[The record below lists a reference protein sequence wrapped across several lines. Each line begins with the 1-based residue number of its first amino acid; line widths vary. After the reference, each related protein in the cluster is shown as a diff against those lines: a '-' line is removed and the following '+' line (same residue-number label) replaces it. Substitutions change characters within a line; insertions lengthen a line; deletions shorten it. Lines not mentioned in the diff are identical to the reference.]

1 MMLSTE
7 VTVEVSDALFGPDAA
22 VLEYLADHQVE
33 AILDVRWEREDIERF
48 HQHGSVVREA
58 WEVRFWHPFRI
69 ILDGV
74 ALDHPSKVPSDFPM
88 QEILKALESAEIA
101 KMLRVAGV
109 EARRA

>member
-7 VTVEVSDALFGPDAA
+7 VTIEVSDALFGPDAA
-22 VLEYLADHQVE
+22 VLEYLAAHQVE
-33 AILDVRWEREDIERF
+33 AILDVRWEREGIERF
-48 HQHGSVVREA
+48 HQHGSIVREA

-74 ALDHPSKVPSDFPM
+74 ALDHPSTVPSDFPI
-88 QEILKALESAEIA
+88 QEILKALESAKVA
-101 KMLRVAGV
+101 TMLRAAGV

>member
-1 MMLSTE
+1 MLSTE
-7 VTVEVSDALFGPDAA
+7 VIVEVSDALFGPDAA

-58 WEVRFWHPFRI
+58 WELRFWHPFRI
-69 ILDGV
+69 MLDGV
-74 ALDHPSKVPSDFPM
+74 ALDHPSKVPHDFPM
-88 QEILKALESAEIA
+88 QEILTALESAEVA
-101 KMLRVAGV
+101 KMLRAAGM